1 MNFMLNIYKGNI
13 KWNSIE
19 RKKNL
24 LEFFFISRKNKD
36 LVTYAEWRDF
46 KFYS

>member
-1 MNFMLNIYKGNI
+1 MNFMLNIYKGNV

-24 LEFFFISRKNKD
+24 LNFFIFLEKNDLVNYVECKD
-36 LVTYAEWRDF
+36 L
-46 KFYS
+46 KFDS